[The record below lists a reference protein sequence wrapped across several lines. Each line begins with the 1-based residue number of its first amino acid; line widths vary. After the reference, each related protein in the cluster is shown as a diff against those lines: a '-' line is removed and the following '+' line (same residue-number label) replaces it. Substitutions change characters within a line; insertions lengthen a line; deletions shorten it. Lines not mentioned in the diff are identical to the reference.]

1 MVLVD
6 QVRSSVMCTP
16 RNLVLLTLDCWHVY
30 LFLLI
35 HVVCI
40 KGEGYW
46 DQGMSQG
53 IPIHIYMSSIIQT
66 ISLWLYYSKKYQQ
79 RHFQPVWVFIDAHL
93 FIFVAILH
101 KMQHK
106 HFCVCSLFP
115 VFCSCKEHLH
125 MVSAVWEIFT
135 LWFIPSYWTLLPFG
149 VSSVRQ
155 HHTGWSNDRLY
166 FHSSSSASLFLSHC
180 SLCS

>member
-1 MVLVD
+1 MNCVHIADMFTCFCL
-6 QVRSSVMCTP
+6 SMLCAS
-16 RNLVLLTLDCWHVY
+16 
-30 LFLLI
+30 
-35 HVVCI
+35 

-46 DQGMSQG
+46 DRDVTGHSHSYLYVQHYTDYFTMALLQQKKINRG
-53 IPIHIYMSSIIQT
+53 ISSLFEF
-66 ISLWLYYSKKYQQ
+66 SLM
-79 RHFQPVWVFIDAHL
+79 PT
-93 FIFVAILH
+93 FIFVGILH